1 MRYFLLKIHV
11 KHIQEKTTDIDISNY
26 KYQNK
31 FRVFHLMKLSLD
43 FIFAISMAS
52 LTLIKEW
59 RLSLSIGFLTFIQ
72 TDILFL
78 PCSKYSFIFSCVSIC
93 NVLHGCPETSMILH
107 VKAVS
112 IGMELFKMLP
122 DKKKRFH
129 YVKLNIDYKNLS
141 YMHIPLIRI
150 YEKFY
155 MSALAGIINV

>member
-1 MRYFLLKIHV
+1 
-11 KHIQEKTTDIDISNY
+11 
-26 KYQNK
+26 
-31 FRVFHLMKLSLD
+31 MKLSLD

-52 LTLIKEW
+52 LTLIKER

-93 NVLHGCPETSMILH
+93 NVLHGCPEISMILH

-112 IGMELFKMLP
+112 IGMELLKMLP
-122 DKKKRFH
+122 DKKRFH

-141 YMHIPLIRI
+141 YRIPWIRI
-150 YEKFY
+150 SETFY
-155 MSALAGIINV
+155 MSALAGSLMYKSCISK

>member
-1 MRYFLLKIHV
+1 
-11 KHIQEKTTDIDISNY
+11 
-26 KYQNK
+26 
-31 FRVFHLMKLSLD
+31 MKLSLD

-52 LTLIKEW
+52 LTLIKER

-107 VKAVS
+107 VKVVS
-112 IGMELFKMLP
+112 IGMELLKMLP
-122 DKKKRFH
+122 DKKRFH

-141 YMHIPLIRI
+141 YRIPWIRI
-150 YEKFY
+150 SETFY
-155 MSALAGIINV
+155 MSALAGSLMYKSCISK